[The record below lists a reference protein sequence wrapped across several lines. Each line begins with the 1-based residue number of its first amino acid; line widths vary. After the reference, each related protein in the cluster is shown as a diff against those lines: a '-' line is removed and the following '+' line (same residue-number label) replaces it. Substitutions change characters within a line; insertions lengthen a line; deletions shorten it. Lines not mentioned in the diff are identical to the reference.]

1 MTIYR
6 TVNIVL
12 SMFVEIVHLQ
22 IVCF

>member
-12 SMFVEIVHLQ
+12 TMFVEIVHLQ
-22 IVCF
+22 IVYF